1 MLSEDE
7 GQPGA
12 DANICTGVKKWVLS
26 QLQGF
31 MFNGKWK
38 GIWNSLVNPDKWVEH
53 RTLLTWTCLK
63 TKKQKAEI
71 KEVQK

>member
-7 GQPGA
+7 GPPGA

-31 MFNGKWK
+31 MFKGKWK
-38 GIWNSLVNPDKWVEH
+38 ENWNSLVNPDK
-53 RTLLTWTCLK
+53 
-63 TKKQKAEI
+63 
-71 KEVQK
+71 

>member
-7 GQPGA
+7 GPPGA

-38 GIWNSLVNPDKWVEH
+38 GIWNSLVNPDK
-53 RTLLTWTCLK
+53 
-63 TKKQKAEI
+63 
-71 KEVQK
+71 